1 MSSKV
6 TRICSPIL
14 ARLLLH

>member
-6 TRICSPIL
+6 T
-14 ARLLLH
+14 H

>member
-6 TRICSPIL
+6 VTQEL
-14 ARLLLH
+14 AK

>member
-6 TRICSPIL
+6 G
-14 ARLLLH
+14 

>member
-6 TRICSPIL
+6 TMSVMNTTL
-14 ARLLLH
+14 

>member
-6 TRICSPIL
+6 
-14 ARLLLH
+14 